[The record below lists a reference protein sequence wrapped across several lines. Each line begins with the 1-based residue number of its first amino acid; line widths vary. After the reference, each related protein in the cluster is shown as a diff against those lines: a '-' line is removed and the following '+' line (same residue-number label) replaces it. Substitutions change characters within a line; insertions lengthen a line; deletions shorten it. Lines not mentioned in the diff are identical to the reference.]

1 MEAENHKEEDY
12 ETHVRICDTGV
23 DCLDVRSKRC
33 GPNFSQD
40 SLAPSP
46 NVLALPPGNNWLLS
60 SWVCV
65 PADCFDIVVAKEYG
79 YASTIAFGTCYGTPS
94 TGAHNPVAAEAI
106 EASGCESPVYLET
119 GTATFQLTTMVFAN
133 VTYGLEGLIVPAEAS
148 IPALDEVLIGC
159 FISMV

>member
-1 MEAENHKEEDY
+1 M
-12 ETHVRICDTGV
+12 
-23 DCLDVRSKRC
+23 KRMF
-33 GPNFSQD
+33 GFVILALTVLMYVPSVAAQTSTQD

-106 EASGCESPVYLET
+106 EASGCESPVYWRR
-119 GTATFQLTTMVFAN
+119 N
-133 VTYGLEGLIVPAEAS
+133 S
-148 IPALDEVLIGC
+148 D
-159 FISMV
+159 ISTDNHGFCECHLWLGGADSSCRGV